1 MQHCMGMLH
10 GHAAFTP
17 QVLHPRASHRGGNHP
32 YSAWGTGAGPA
43 VLLVVL
49 PQDSCRMASG
59 FFGPDGA
66 AERLRLLSEW
76 FAQAEA
82 YARDMDQCLSNVLV
96 DFMLKGGF
104 LARGQA

>member
-1 MQHCMGMLH
+1 
-10 GHAAFTP
+10 
-17 QVLHPRASHRGGNHP
+17 
-32 YSAWGTGAGPA
+32 
-43 VLLVVL
+43 
-49 PQDSCRMASG
+49 MASG